1 MIDWH
6 SHILPAMDD
15 GSRDCE
21 ESIELIHMLST
32 QGIKTV
38 VATPHFY
45 ANDESVEEF
54 LKRRKEAFDT
64 LKEQLPKDAPNI
76 LLGAE
81 VRYYSGISRMDELK
95 KLCIEGTDLLLLE
108 MPMMKWTEYMVREII
123 ELASTSK
130 MTVILAHVERYISLQ
145 SRETMNRLYDSPIKM
160 QVNVS
165 FFLGMMTKRKAL
177 SMLENGDIEF
187 IGSDCHNVTSRA
199 PQIGKAFDV
208 IRRKLGEEF
217 LLQFDE
223 YGYSILNR
231 KTH

>member
-21 ESIELIHMLST
+21 ESIELLHMLSE

-64 LKEQLPKDAPNI
+64 LKEQLSKDAPNI

-108 MPMMKWTEYMVREII
+108 MPMMKWSEYMVREII

-160 QVNVS
+160 QVNAS
-165 FFLGMMTKRKAL
+165 FFLGMMAKRKAL

-199 PQIGKAFDV
+199 PQIGKAFDI

-223 YGYSILNR
+223 YGYSILN
-231 KTH
+231 KSTH